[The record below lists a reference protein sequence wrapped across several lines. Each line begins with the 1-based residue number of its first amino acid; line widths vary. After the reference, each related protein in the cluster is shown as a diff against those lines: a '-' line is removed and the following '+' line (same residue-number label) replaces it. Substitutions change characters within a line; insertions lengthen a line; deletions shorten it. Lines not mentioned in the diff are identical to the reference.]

1 MSLKQLKNIYYALCQ
16 SILTYGI
23 SVWGGAADI
32 HLNSLKIN
40 HKTIIRIM
48 FKKPYQH
55 PTEQLM
61 IQNKILDVNKL
72 FIKKIIYK
80 NCIKTSHHHIPH
92 SKNTRAK
99 SNKHFK
105 VPYIKSTF
113 AKKHESY
120 LAPHIFNIFLTQT
133 KTNVNTNNLNWLFNR
148 FVMWLNEKNRT
159 DIRNILNN

>member
-1 MSLKQLKNIYYALCQ
+1 MLFNQLKSVYFALCQ

-23 SVWGGAADI
+23 SVWGGAADTY
-32 HLNSLKIN
+32 LNPLIIN

-61 IQNKILDVNKL
+61 IKNKLLDVHKL
-72 FIKKIIYK
+72 FISKIIYK
-80 NCIKTSHHHIPH
+80 NCIKTSPQHIPH
-92 SKNTRAK
+92 LQNTRANI
-99 SNKHFK
+99 NKHFQ

-133 KTNVNTNNLNWLFNR
+133 KTYVTPNNLNWLFKS
-148 FVMWLNEKNRT
+148 FVIWLIEKKRT
-159 DIRNILNN
+159 DIRNILKN